1 MSPDAPNQL
10 ATAIGGAAFWLF
22 IAIIVVAAVL
32 NQTLKHRETQKTI
45 RQAIEK
51 GQTLD
56 PATLERLLQ
65 ANGPPPPNRT
75 GFAAGGLIL
84 VCIGIGFALM
94 GWFVSG
100 NDSQTFRVFLGIGS
114 LIGMIGVPLLI
125 LSAFIRK
132 RNGAGQG

>member
-45 RQAIEK
+45 RQAIDK
-51 GQTLD
+51 GQVLD
-56 PATLERLLQ
+56 PATLERLLE
-65 ANGPPPPNRT
+65 ANRPPPPNRT

-84 VCIGIGFALM
+84 VCIGAGFALM
-94 GWFVSG
+94 GWFVSMDQPG
-100 NDSQTFRVFLGIGS
+100 TFHVFLGIGC
-114 LIGMIGVPLLI
+114 LIAMIGVPLLI
-125 LSAFIRK
+125 LSAFVGK
-132 RNGAGQG
+132 RNGAGKA